1 MVGKE
6 MKKKLMKYWR
16 KKDMKYK
23 IKNSYVE
30 SERKE
35 LYVLYVNDKP
45 LCFDEDK
52 GKLEVLLE

>member
-1 MVGKE
+1 
-6 MKKKLMKYWR
+6 
-16 KKDMKYK
+16 MKYK

-52 GKLEVLLE
+52 GKLEVLLEWKIYLLCYMNS